1 MQHNSRAVF
10 LGKKQ
15 KEKKEEREKAE
26 EEREKAEERGGPD
39 KFDRREKAK
48 IRSWGGRLTHLDKR
62 FKVSRY

>member
-15 KEKKEEREKAE
+15 KERKKRERKRKKREKV
-26 EEREKAEERGGPD
+26 EERGGPD

>member
-15 KEKKEEREKAE
+15 KEKK